1 MYRDVSGVLPAE
13 QPRGVSISNPLQA
26 GGCALIYHNFES
38 KMQRIFSSLKINMQY
53 IGSLA
58 VS

>member
-1 MYRDVSGVLPAE
+1 MYRDVSGVLPAG
-13 QPRGVSISNPLQA
+13 QPRGVPISNPLRA
-26 GGCALIYHNFES
+26 GGCALIYNFQS
-38 KMQRIFSSLKINMQY
+38 KMQRTYSSLKINMQY